1 MRKITMSKN
10 DNLFQRLE
18 RFSSIVENVILKI
31 NRNQKEYIEH
41 FEHISR
47 DLSRR
52 NTEEVIEFLG
62 EFKGLIEE
70 LKEFQES
77 ITSYLERCYEQ

>member
-1 MRKITMSKN
+1 MSNN
-10 DNLFQRLE
+10 DYLFQRLE

>member
-1 MRKITMSKN
+1 MSYN
-10 DNLFQRLE
+10 DYLFQRLE

>member
-1 MRKITMSKN
+1 MSKN
-10 DNLFQRLE
+10 DYLFQRLE

-31 NRNQKEYIEH
+31 NRNQKEYLEH

-70 LKEFQES
+70 LKDFQES

>member
-1 MRKITMSKN
+1 MSKN
-10 DNLFQRLE
+10 DYLFQRLE

-52 NTEEVIEFLG
+52 NTEEVIEFLR

>member
-1 MRKITMSKN
+1 MSKN
-10 DNLFQRLE
+10 NYLFQRLE
-18 RFSSIVENVILKI
+18 TFSSIVENVILKI
-31 NRNQKEYIEH
+31 NRNQKEYLEH

-52 NTEEVIEFLG
+52 NTEEVIEFLR
-62 EFKGLIEE
+62 EFKVLIEE

>member
-1 MRKITMSKN
+1 MSNN
-10 DNLFQRLE
+10 DYLIQRLE
-18 RFSSIVENVILKI
+18 RFSSIIENVILKI

>member
-1 MRKITMSKN
+1 MSNN
-10 DNLFQRLE
+10 DYLIQRLE

-52 NTEEVIEFLG
+52 NTEEVIVFLG

>member
-1 MRKITMSKN
+1 MSKN
-10 DNLFQRLE
+10 DYLFQRLE

-52 NTEEVIEFLG
+52 NTEEVIEFLR
-62 EFKGLIEE
+62 EFKKLIEE

>member
-1 MRKITMSKN
+1 MSNN
-10 DNLFQRLE
+10 DYLIQRLE

-31 NRNQKEYIEH
+31 NRNQKEYLEH

-77 ITSYLERCYEQ
+77 ITSYLEKCYEQ

>member
-1 MRKITMSKN
+1 MSKN
-10 DNLFQRLE
+10 NYLFQRLE

>member
-1 MRKITMSKN
+1 MSDN
-10 DNLFQRLE
+10 DYLFQRLE

-31 NRNQKEYIEH
+31 NRNQKEYLEH

-52 NTEEVIEFLG
+52 NTEEVIEFLR

>member
-1 MRKITMSKN
+1 MASYDFIFIESV
-10 DNLFQRLE
+10 RLE

-41 FEHISR
+41 FEYISR
-47 DLSRR
+47 VLSRR

-70 LKEFQES
+70 L
-77 ITSYLERCYEQ
+77 

>member
-1 MRKITMSKN
+1 MSKN

-41 FEHISR
+41 FEHISI

-62 EFKGLIEE
+62 EFEVLIEE

>member
-1 MRKITMSKN
+1 MSDN
-10 DNLFQRLE
+10 DYLFQRLE
-18 RFSSIVENVILKI
+18 TFSSIVENVILKI
-31 NRNQKEYIEH
+31 NRNQKEYLEH

-77 ITSYLERCYEQ
+77 ITSYLEKCYEQ

>member
-1 MRKITMSKN
+1 MSNN
-10 DNLFQRLE
+10 DYLFQRLE

-77 ITSYLERCYEQ
+77 ITSHLERCYEQ

>member
-1 MRKITMSKN
+1 MSNN
-10 DNLFQRLE
+10 DYLIQRLE

-31 NRNQKEYIEH
+31 DRNQKEYIEH

>member
-1 MRKITMSKN
+1 MSKN
-10 DNLFQRLE
+10 DYLFQRLE

-31 NRNQKEYIEH
+31 NRNQNEYIEH

>member
-1 MRKITMSKN
+1 MSNN
-10 DNLFQRLE
+10 DYLFQRLE

-31 NRNQKEYIEH
+31 DRNQKEYIEH

-52 NTEEVIEFLG
+52 NTEEVIEFLR
-62 EFKGLIEE
+62 EFKVLIEE

>member
-1 MRKITMSKN
+1 MSNN
-10 DNLFQRLE
+10 DYLFIRLE

>member
-1 MRKITMSKN
+1 MSDN
-10 DNLFQRLE
+10 DYLFQRLE
-18 RFSSIVENVILKI
+18 TFSSIVENVILKI
-31 NRNQKEYIEH
+31 NRNQKEYLEH

>member
-1 MRKITMSKN
+1 MSKN
-10 DNLFQRLE
+10 DYLFQRLE

-41 FEHISR
+41 SEHISR

-52 NTEEVIEFLG
+52 NTEEVVEFLR

>member
-1 MRKITMSKN
+1 MSKN

-31 NRNQKEYIEH
+31 DRNQKEYIEH

-52 NTEEVIEFLG
+52 NTEEVIEFLR
-62 EFKGLIEE
+62 EFKVLIEE

>member
-1 MRKITMSKN
+1 MHKN
-10 DNLFQRLE
+10 DYLFQRLE
-18 RFSSIVENVILKI
+18 KFSSIVENVILKI

>member
-1 MRKITMSKN
+1 MSNN
-10 DNLFQRLE
+10 DYLFERLE

>member
-1 MRKITMSKN
+1 MS
-10 DNLFQRLE
+10 DNVYLFQRLE
-18 RFSSIVENVILKI
+18 TFSSIVENVILKI
-31 NRNQKEYIEH
+31 NRNQKEYLEH

-47 DLSRR
+47 ELSRR
-52 NTEEVIEFLG
+52 NAEEVIEFLG

>member
-1 MRKITMSKN
+1 MSKN
-10 DNLFQRLE
+10 DYLFQRLE

-31 NRNQKEYIEH
+31 NRNQKEYLEH

>member
-1 MRKITMSKN
+1 MSDN
-10 DNLFQRLE
+10 DYLFQRLE
-18 RFSSIVENVILKI
+18 TFSSIVENVILKI
-31 NRNQKEYIEH
+31 NRNQKEYLEH

-52 NTEEVIEFLG
+52 NTEEVIEFLR

>member
-1 MRKITMSKN
+1 MSDN
-10 DNLFQRLE
+10 DYLFQRLE
-18 RFSSIVENVILKI
+18 MFSSIVENVILKI

>member
-1 MRKITMSKN
+1 MSKN
-10 DNLFQRLE
+10 DYLFQRLE
-18 RFSSIVENVILKI
+18 RFSSIVENVILRI

-41 FEHISR
+41 FECISK

-52 NTEEVIEFLG
+52 NSEEVIEFLR

-77 ITSYLERCYEQ
+77 ISSYLERCYEK

>member
-1 MRKITMSKN
+1 MS
-10 DNLFQRLE
+10 DNVYLFQRLE
-18 RFSSIVENVILKI
+18 TFSSIVENVILKI

>member
-1 MRKITMSKN
+1 MSKN
-10 DNLFQRLE
+10 NYLFQRLE

-31 NRNQKEYIEH
+31 DRNQKEYIEH

>member
-1 MRKITMSKN
+1 MSKN
-10 DNLFQRLE
+10 NYLFQRLE

-52 NTEEVIEFLG
+52 NTEEVIEFLR
-62 EFKGLIEE
+62 EFKVLIEE

>member
-1 MRKITMSKN
+1 MSKN
-10 DNLFQRLE
+10 DYLFQRLE

-52 NTEEVIEFLG
+52 NTEEVIEFLR
-62 EFKGLIEE
+62 EFKVLIEE

>member
-1 MRKITMSKN
+1 MSKN
-10 DNLFQRLE
+10 DYLFQRLE

-62 EFKGLIEE
+62 EFKVLIEE

>member
-1 MRKITMSKN
+1 MSKN
-10 DNLFQRLE
+10 DYLFQRLE

-31 NRNQKEYIEH
+31 NRNQNEYIEH

-52 NTEEVIEFLG
+52 NTEEVIEFLR
-62 EFKGLIEE
+62 EFKKLIEE

>member
-1 MRKITMSKN
+1 MSKN
-10 DNLFQRLE
+10 DYLFQRLE

>member
-1 MRKITMSKN
+1 MSDN
-10 DNLFQRLE
+10 DYLFQRLE
-18 RFSSIVENVILKI
+18 TFSSIVENVILKI

-70 LKEFQES
+70 LKDFQES

>member
-1 MRKITMSKN
+1 MSKN
-10 DNLFQRLE
+10 DYLFQRLE

-31 NRNQKEYIEH
+31 DRNQKEYIEH

-52 NTEEVIEFLG
+52 NTEEVIEFLR
-62 EFKGLIEE
+62 EFKVLIEE

>member
-1 MRKITMSKN
+1 MSNN
-10 DNLFQRLE
+10 DYLFERLE

-31 NRNQKEYIEH
+31 NRNQKEYVEH